1 MTADL
6 IRRYSLLVEFLG
18 RILGPDYEI
27 VLHDLSRKQP
37 SVIAIA
43 NGQISGRTIGAPL
56 TNVAMQLIAERA
68 YETQDWKLNYRGVS
82 AKGRIL
88 RCSTLFIKD
97 ERGTLAGLLC
107 INFDDSHYRELSE
120 RIFAL
125 CHPDDYA
132 ARNISINTLPIDT
145 GFQDADE
152 SGGFSEQEIFYSS
165 IASATEAALASVMNF
180 SDLPA
185 DRLTKE
191 ERLKIIRLMDQK
203 GIFTLKGAVPIVAQ
217 KLSCSQASIYRYLSK
232 IHQSPEK

>member
-97 ERGTLAGLLC
+97 ERGTLTGLLC

-203 GIFTLKGAVPIVAQ
+203 GIFTLKGAVSIVAQ